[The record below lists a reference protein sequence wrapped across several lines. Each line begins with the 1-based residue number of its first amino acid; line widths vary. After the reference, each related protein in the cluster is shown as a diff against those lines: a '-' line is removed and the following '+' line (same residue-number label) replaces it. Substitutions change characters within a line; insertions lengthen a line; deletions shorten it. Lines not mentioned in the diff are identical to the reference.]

1 MNEICGVILAA
12 GKSSRMGA
20 ADKAEKLLEGIALID
35 HVIRRMKPQ
44 VDRLVINT
52 IPDRHQKRGLPIIYD
67 MGQSYMG
74 PLHGIHS
81 ALTSYHMKKLKFL
94 AVAPCDAPLLP
105 SNLFEKLYVKL
116 IATDSDVSCIRYNKI
131 TQPTFSLWRKEKAAQ
146 TIYRS
151 ICKTEHASI
160 KGVFNNLKVSYLDWP
175 KCLQNPFYN
184 VNTPADLK
192 NLRMI
197 QCH

>member
-1 MNEICGVILAA
+1 MNEICGVILAG
-12 GKSSRMGA
+12 GKSSRIRA
-20 ADKAEKLLEGIALID
+20 ADKAKKLVEGIALID
-35 HVIRRMKPQ
+35 HAIWRMKPQ
-44 VDRLVINT
+44 VGILVINT
-52 IPDRHQKRGLPIIYD
+52 IPYRHRKRGLPVIYD
-67 MGQSYMG
+67 TGQSYMG

-81 ALTSYHMKKLKFL
+81 ALTSYHMEKLKFL
-94 AVAPCDAPLLP
+94 AVTPCDATLLP
-105 SNLFEKLYVKL
+105 SNLFKKLYVKL
-116 IATDSDVSCIRYNKI
+116 LATDSDISCIRYNKVA
-131 TQPTFSLWRKEKAAQ
+131 QPTFSLWHKEKTAK

-151 ICKTEHASI
+151 IYMTNHTSI
-160 KGVFNNLKVSYLDWP
+160 KSVFNDLKVSYLDWP